1 MNRIGMVFRG
11 ESGDSIMIA
20 IEEGEGRRPVLALWV
35 DGESAH
41 EGVQL
46 DENHATALALALQAA
61 VAEIQARAVG
71 R

>member
-1 MNRIGMVFRG
+1 MTIKGA
-11 ESGDSIMIA
+11 SG
-20 IEEGEGRRPVLALWV
+20 ALVVV
-35 DGESAH
+35 DVSRTAGPP
-41 EGVQL
+41 GVQLDARSAGDGQFAVGVFL

>member
-1 MNRIGMVFRG
+1 MRFDAYRG
-11 ESGDSIMIA
+11 
-20 IEEGEGRRPVLALWV
+20 RPAVLVTTAAEVTNDVEAQQLV
-35 DGESAH
+35 HLSVGGQATL
-41 EGVQL
+41 L